1 MGNSNKYVNS
11 PQDITLPPTQSCKV
25 VVFDDEGNVSSGTY
39 SPTDGYNIRDKSIVP
54 KFWLLNDINKDSI
67 ITSSD
72 NLKAVQIVDPVT
84 EEILCQIS
92 GFNML
97 MSYNMEVMKT
107 EDDILKMAEGLAQ
120 FFMKDC
126 IDTLLEA
133 NNIEK

>member
-39 SPTDGYNIRDKSIVP
+39 SPTDGYNIRDKNIVP

-67 ITSSD
+67 ITSSE
-72 NLKAVQIVDPVT
+72 NLKAIQIVDPVT